1 MTKLAINEQAVGNNA
16 SGSTVPGASGTTQTG
31 SANTRGSVRTSDYIK
46 RLQVRQEYQ
55 TLKTHVIFGLTM
67 GWMLTL
73 TGAFKTYILM
83 EGGPSSVILALGIAF
98 LAITLISPNQMAYPQ
113 NLLKTIAEFVGTNL
127 FKGVLSLVYFLTILP
142 AGLFYQKKNGGV
154 PFYSWTDEKPVTI
167 EGWADKISS
176 DEKTKSA
183 GSDLPSWLQP
193 LQVVSYFILH
203 SELVFLPC
211 LILLLLL
218 GLIGIFVQSSA
229 LAPFIYTLF

>member
-1 MTKLAINEQAVGNNA
+1 MTKLAENQKSATDNSAV
-16 SGSTVPGASGTTQTG
+16 SGASSAALAAKTPG
-31 SANTRGSVRTSDYIK
+31 SGTRGSVRTSDYVK
-46 RLQVRQEYQ
+46 RLQIRQEYQ
-55 TLKTHVIFGLTM
+55 LLKTHVIFGLTM

-73 TGAFKTYILM
+73 TGAFRTYILM
-83 EGGPSSVILALGIAF
+83 EGGPSTVILALGVAF
-98 LAITLISPNQMAYPQ
+98 LVITLIAPNQMAYPQ
-113 NLLKTIAEFVGTNL
+113 NLLKTIAEFVGTYL

-142 AGLFYQKKNGGV
+142 AGLIYQKKNGGV
-154 PFYSWTDEKPVTI
+154 PFYAWTDEKPATI

-203 SELVFLPC
+203 SEMIFLPC